1 MLKDIIRGVL
11 GKEDKPEWLRPG
23 AMVARISAIAELEFG
38 KVVSSE
44 DGGWNNDEVTVEMDG
59 TGKRVC
65 VDLPRGMRYAV
76 EFGDKYLFGEEE
88 LESYIEGMKTLN
100 RQALE
105 IAESKVEE
113 LNSLKES
120 IATGDV
126 AAMVRFLVKERLSE
140 IENGAVQTLS
150 YARSAMD
157 AWNRIGEE
165 LEMRKNGMR
174 R

>member
-11 GKEDKPEWLRPG
+11 GKEDKPEWMRPG
-23 AMVARISAIAELEFG
+23 AMVARISAISKLEFG

-44 DGGWNNDEVTVEMDG
+44 DGGFYNDEVTVEMDG
-59 TGKRVC
+59 TGNIVQ
-65 VDLPRGMRYAV
+65 VDLPKGMRYSV
-76 EFGDKYLFGEEE
+76 LYGDKYIFGEEE
-88 LESYIEGMKTLN
+88 LETYVEGRKAHN
-100 RQALE
+100 RKVLE
-105 IAESKVEE
+105 AAESRVEE

-126 AAMVRFLVKERLSE
+126 EAMVRFLVKERLSE

-150 YARSAMD
+150 NARYEMD
-157 AWNRIGEE
+157 GWNRIGEE